1 MIRCINNYNHNAE
14 DSAYLRGRKPCLKSL
29 LQFFEG
35 GSKHTDTNALL
46 DVGYLN
52 FQRDFDMVVQQG
64 LVEKRS
70 DHGVQR
76 RVFLRSNSWLKM
88 GYKW

>member
-14 DSAYLRGRKPCLKSL
+14 DSAYSCGRKPCLKSL

-35 GSKHTDTNALL
+35 GSKHADVYDLL
-46 DVGYLN
+46 DVGCLN
-52 FQRDFDMVVQQG
+52 FQRDFDTVIQQG
-64 LVEKRS
+64 LLEKLS

-76 RVFLRSNSWLKM
+76 KVFLRSNS
-88 GYKW
+88 

>member
-14 DSAYLRGRKPCLKSL
+14 ESAYFCGRKPCLKSL

-35 GSKHTDTNALL
+35 GSKHTDAYDPPDL
-46 DVGYLN
+46 GYLS
-52 FQRDFDMVVQQG
+52 FQRDFDMVIQQG
-64 LVEKRS
+64 LLEKLN

-76 RVFLRSNSWLKM
+76 KVFPRSNR
-88 GYKW
+88 